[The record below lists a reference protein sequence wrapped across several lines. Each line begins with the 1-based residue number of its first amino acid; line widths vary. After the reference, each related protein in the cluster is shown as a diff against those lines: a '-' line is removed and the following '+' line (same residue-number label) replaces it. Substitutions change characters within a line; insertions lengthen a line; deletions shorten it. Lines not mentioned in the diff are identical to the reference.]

1 MTVKIRAAEAY
12 HEEMREVP
20 HTLSLQHIELLAKH
34 RGYSV
39 GIHAA
44 EAFMLVR
51 EIKVLIGLSI
61 KLT

>member
-1 MTVKIRAAEAY
+1 MDVYSAEPIYWAY
-12 HEEMREVP
+12 NEEMREVP
-20 HTLSLQHIELLAKH
+20 HTRSLQHIELLAKH

-51 EIKVLIGLSI
+51 EIY
-61 KLT
+61 